1 MKRTLLSALLMLVMA
16 VYAQAQDITVHGSVW
31 SITDDE
37 PLIGAT
43 VSSVANPQTVV
54 ASDID
59 GNFTITVPQGSQIAV
74 TYIGY
79 RKQVVDAQPQVRVLL
94 EEDAQALDEIVV
106 VGYQTVRKADLTGAV
121 SVMDMK
127 QPISENSGSIINS
140 MQGRLPGVSIT
151 TDAAPGGGGAIRVRG
166 MSTVN
171 ANDPLYIVDG
181 VPTDEIKFINP
192 SDIESIQVLKDA
204 ASASIYGSRAA
215 NGVIIVT
222 TRHGKGDKLTVNVN
236 YAASLQT
243 VGKTYKMLNAE
254 EWGRAYWKASANSN
268 ITPSHPLYG
277 NGETPKLVEFI
288 GGNENYRTTDTD
300 WQDEVYHSAWTNNL
314 TASVSNNSERGS
326 FLFSANYINQDG
338 MMRDTFYRRY
348 SARVNSQFNICKWV
362 TVGENLMVAN
372 WTDRGYATND
382 DRGIPYTAMRQH
394 PALPVKGAD
403 GDWARPMDLIS
414 SDIANPVQQL
424 ANGKD
429 NSNQSWRIFGN
440 MFLAVMPVDGLTLKT
455 NLGIE
460 HVQYLNKTLNRKLIS
475 SDTNSMSR
483 EYGQGDTWTWTNT
496 ANYVKTFNKV
506 HNLNALFGV
515 EAIKYTFENVGAART
530 KYAFEDD
537 DYMHIDSG
545 EGAQTNNGTK
555 RQWGLFSI
563 FAKVDYNFAD
573 RYLASFTIR
582 RDQSS
587 RLDKNSNSGV
597 FPAFTVAWRPT
608 QEPFFPE
615 NNVLSDLKVRFAW
628 GQNGN
633 SAIDNW
639 YASYSTYAYN
649 MGNGAYDLNGTNT
662 GQVPGIIVA
671 TTGNH
676 ELKWETTTQS
686 NIGLDVSFLNGSL
699 SLTADYY
706 WKRTKDM
713 LTIPPVL
720 SVAGENA
727 AMWMN
732 TGDMDNQGFE
742 IALNYIS
749 PKYGDFSWSGN
760 FNISRYK
767 NKLVKLNNL
776 VNTIGGDVRI
786 MVDEPMGVYYGYVC
800 DGIFQSKEQVMNHA
814 RQQGAAEGRLI
825 YRDLDGNGVID
836 ENDRCI
842 IGDPNPDFSMG
853 LNLDFSYRDFTLS
866 TFFTGDFGFDIYN
879 TTKRQLYLMSYGGV
893 STNRSADLLNA
904 WTTTNRDTDI
914 PALSLTDDNNEA
926 RMSSYY
932 VEDGSYFKMKYLKL
946 AYSLPKNILRP
957 IGASVLNV
965 YAQLENVFTITK
977 YKGLDPELPLGTY
990 GSRVDNGPY
999 PRSRVVTLGLNVTF

>member
-181 VPTDEIKFINP
+181 VPTDEIKSINP

-414 SDIANPVQQL
+414 
-424 ANGKD
+424 
-429 NSNQSWRIFGN
+429 
-440 MFLAVMPVDGLTLKT
+440 
-455 NLGIE
+455 
-460 HVQYLNKTLNRKLIS
+460 
-475 SDTNSMSR
+475 
-483 EYGQGDTWTWTNT
+483 
-496 ANYVKTFNKV
+496 
-506 HNLNALFGV
+506 
-515 EAIKYTFENVGAART
+515 
-530 KYAFEDD
+530 
-537 DYMHIDSG
+537 
-545 EGAQTNNGTK
+545 
-555 RQWGLFSI
+555 
-563 FAKVDYNFAD
+563 
-573 RYLASFTIR
+573 
-582 RDQSS
+582 
-587 RLDKNSNSGV
+587 
-597 FPAFTVAWRPT
+597 
-608 QEPFFPE
+608 
-615 NNVLSDLKVRFAW
+615 
-628 GQNGN
+628 
-633 SAIDNW
+633 
-639 YASYSTYAYN
+639 
-649 MGNGAYDLNGTNT
+649 
-662 GQVPGIIVA
+662 
-671 TTGNH
+671 
-676 ELKWETTTQS
+676 
-686 NIGLDVSFLNGSL
+686 
-699 SLTADYY
+699 
-706 WKRTKDM
+706 
-713 LTIPPVL
+713 
-720 SVAGENA
+720 
-727 AMWMN
+727 
-732 TGDMDNQGFE
+732 
-742 IALNYIS
+742 
-749 PKYGDFSWSGN
+749 
-760 FNISRYK
+760 
-767 NKLVKLNNL
+767 
-776 VNTIGGDVRI
+776 
-786 MVDEPMGVYYGYVC
+786 
-800 DGIFQSKEQVMNHA
+800 
-814 RQQGAAEGRLI
+814 
-825 YRDLDGNGVID
+825 
-836 ENDRCI
+836 
-842 IGDPNPDFSMG
+842 
-853 LNLDFSYRDFTLS
+853 
-866 TFFTGDFGFDIYN
+866 
-879 TTKRQLYLMSYGGV
+879 
-893 STNRSADLLNA
+893 
-904 WTTTNRDTDI
+904 
-914 PALSLTDDNNEA
+914 
-926 RMSSYY
+926 
-932 VEDGSYFKMKYLKL
+932 
-946 AYSLPKNILRP
+946 
-957 IGASVLNV
+957 
-965 YAQLENVFTITK
+965 
-977 YKGLDPELPLGTY
+977 
-990 GSRVDNGPY
+990 
-999 PRSRVVTLGLNVTF
+999 